1 MTLQNTRSLCTTI
14 QQQTVLKKLKTW
26 GTLKN
31 SGSITSYPVQLDLV
45 RSEVLT
51 VELLKIRVLR
61 DVISCDQ
68 VNDS

>member
-14 QQQTVLKKLKTW
+14 QQQTVLKKLKTY

-31 SGSITSYPVQLDLV
+31 SRSITSYPVQLDLV